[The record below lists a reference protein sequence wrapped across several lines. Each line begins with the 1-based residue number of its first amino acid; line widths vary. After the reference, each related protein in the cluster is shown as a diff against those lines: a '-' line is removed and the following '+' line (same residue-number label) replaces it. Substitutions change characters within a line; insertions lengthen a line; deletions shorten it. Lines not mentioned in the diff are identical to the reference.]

1 MPDKVET
8 EPLFVQGNSDRFW
21 SCRDPIVLAS
31 EDWGIDLEGE
41 IGVIVDD
48 IPMGVSVEEARS
60 HIKLLVLMNDVSLR
74 NLIPAELAKGFGFYQ
89 SKPNKA
95 FSPVAVTP
103 DECEGAWDGDKLN
116 LEIHATING
125 QLLGHPNA
133 GVDFQFTFPEIIHH
147 ANKTRLMGA
156 GTIVGGG
163 TVSNWDRSFGH
174 VCINERRA
182 LETVQ
187 IGKPI
192 TPFMRFGDKVHLEVR
207 SSSGASVFG
216 YIEQTVQR
224 HKST

>member
-1 MPDKVET
+1 
-8 EPLFVQGNSDRFW
+8 
-21 SCRDPIVLAS
+21 
-31 EDWGIDLEGE
+31 
-41 IGVIVDD
+41 VIVDD
-48 IPMGVSVEEARS
+48 TPMCVSIEEARS

-74 NLIPAELAKGFGFYQ
+74 HLIPAELAKGFGFYQ

-187 IGKPI
+187 TGAPR
-192 TPFMRFGDKVHLEVR
+192 TPFMRFGDVVRLEVR
-207 SSSGASVFG
+207 GPSGASVFG
-216 YIEQTVQR
+216 HIEQRVER
-224 HKST
+224 YRPE